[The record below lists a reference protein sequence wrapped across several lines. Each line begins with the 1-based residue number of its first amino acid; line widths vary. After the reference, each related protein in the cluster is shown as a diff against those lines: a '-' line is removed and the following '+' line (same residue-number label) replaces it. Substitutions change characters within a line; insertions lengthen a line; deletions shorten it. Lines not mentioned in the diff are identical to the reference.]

1 MKKIHSNR
9 YCHKIIG
16 LAGLLLAVI
25 PFPFY
30 VLHTVFHAIF
40 FTVLMY
46 ISLITGFLVLIF
58 LIVLLGIEFHQD
70 KKIDLQYN
78 ILKKTKISLGNG
90 FYECQLCGN
99 RQVKKTDENC
109 GICGVKFMK
118 GV

>member
-16 LAGLLLAVI
+16 LAGLLLSVI
-25 PFPFY
+25 PFLFY
-30 VLHTVFHAIF
+30 VLHTVLHTIF
-40 FTVLMY
+40 FKVLMY

-99 RQVKKTDENC
+99 RQVKETDKNC